1 MHGQVAVATQR
12 DQVLLRIIPGLT
24 AKFLVMK
31 EVLQAPAELTSPS
44 IPLQDFS
51 TKLFVQ
57 FGIQSQAWLLRSN
70 LTHDAF

>member
-44 IPLQDFS
+44 IPLQDFLKKVGPPKR
-51 TKLFVQ
+51 TRL
-57 FGIQSQAWLLRSN
+57 ARWDCN
-70 LTHDAF
+70 ECWD